1 MQILVAIKSTLS
13 RMGHIK
19 TRYTNKEP
27 KMEFNS
33 YQELKEFIINEVLQD
48 YASRAGKTLQEA
60 RKLFETVDWV
70 KEEVMGKVY
79 DIALNVARNQGTRI

>member
-1 MQILVAIKSTLS
+1 
-13 RMGHIK
+13 
-19 TRYTNKEP
+19 
-27 KMEFNS
+27 MEFNS

-48 YASRAGKTLQEA
+48 YASRAGKTLKEV

>member
-1 MQILVAIKSTLS
+1 
-13 RMGHIK
+13 
-19 TRYTNKEP
+19 
-27 KMEFNS
+27 MEFNS

-70 KEEVMGKVY
+70 KKK
-79 DIALNVARNQGTRI
+79 